1 MLKVLGSFWRSLLPL
16 SVEFLA
22 VLGLAAGA
30 ALVLFGAGLVHPIPI
45 PW

>member
-1 MLKVLGSFWRSLLPL
+1 MLKVSRSFFRPLLPL
-16 SVEFLA
+16 VAELMT